1 MTSHPRRSRLGVL
14 LVFLLVAAGTGI
26 ALVASGALGGE
37 GERPDRAEREAPV
50 GAVTGGNG
58 PEGAEGA
65 PVGLE
70 SAARTEEGDPSA
82 EGERQPTRGGP
93 GGRVATDEDS
103 GGSGD
108 AEETSAAGEREEIG
122 TAGESAGT
130 AGAGSPRAGGE
141 GATPRP
147 NAATPARDD
156 SGDRSEPGEMDES
169 AQSAA
174 EAGAT
179 SPEVD
184 RILARAERAYESLEA
199 LQASFEQEVH
209 VPLLDRHRRG
219 TGTWYQKGRSRFKM
233 DFEDPPEDV
242 IVADGVHLWLY
253 YPSTNPKQVIRQSL
267 DAPAAGRGTADVLA
281 RILEEARTAYRAEYG
296 AREEVAGKAT
306 HRIDLTPVGRS
317 PYRLV
322 RVWVAA
328 DDHLVR
334 RFEIVEENETVRT
347 VTLRDLEPNASISDA
362 TFRFVPPADADVFA
376 G

>member
-1 MTSHPRRSRLGVL
+1 MTSDPRRNKLGGVL
-14 LVFLLVAAGTGI
+14 LFLLLAVGIGI
-26 ALVASGALGGE
+26 ALVASGVLGGE
-37 GERPDRAEREAPV
+37 GERP
-50 GAVTGGNG
+50 
-58 PEGAEGA
+58 EGAELEAHPGPVAGEADRDGA
-65 PVGLE
+65 DEASV
-70 SAARTEEGDPSA
+70 
-82 EGERQPTRGGP
+82 GP
-93 GGRVATDEDS
+93 GPAGGEEWASDPVADAEPVPADEDAGDRVAAGDARPAEES
-103 GGSGD
+103 GGHAD
-108 AEETSAAGEREEIG
+108 
-122 TAGESAGT
+122 AGESAG
-130 AGAGSPRAGGE
+130 ASPSGSTGTDEE
-141 GATPRP
+141 GARPRP
-147 NAATPARDD
+147 NAATPTRDD
-156 SGDRSEPGEMDES
+156 TGARAERDE
-169 AQSAA
+169 ATQVPA

-184 RILARAERAYESLEA
+184 RILARAEETYASLASLRAT
-199 LQASFEQEVH
+199 FEQEVH

-219 TGTWYQKGRSRFKM
+219 TGIWYQKGRSRFKM

-296 AREEVAGKAT
+296 AREEVAGRT
-306 HRIDLTPVGRS
+306 TDRIDLTPVVRS
-317 PYRLV
+317 PYRQV
-322 RVWVAA
+322 RVWVAT

-362 TFRFVPPADADVFA
+362 TFRFQPPADADVFA